1 MPSQDDET
9 LQSLTAEDPPSGIR
23 GWFYRLYCRLF
34 VHNFD
39 ASISQSESLMYI
51 HTNAEEFDVH
61 AEVCL
66 GSFQV
71 SSTAHCCTASK
82 HVISGMHVACIVHP
96 KHGVSYLS
104 WVAHLPLL
112 LIC

>member
-71 SSTAHCCTASK
+71 NSTAHCCIASGFA
-82 HVISGMHVACIVHP
+82 IPGMHVASRI
-96 KHGVSYLS
+96 
-104 WVAHLPLL
+104 
-112 LIC
+112 